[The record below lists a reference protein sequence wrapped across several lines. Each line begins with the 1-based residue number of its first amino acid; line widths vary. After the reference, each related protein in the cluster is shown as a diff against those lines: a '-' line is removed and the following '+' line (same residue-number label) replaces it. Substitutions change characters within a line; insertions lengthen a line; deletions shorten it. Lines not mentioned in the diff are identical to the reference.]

1 MFPSVP
7 AGTLDEYIFEV
18 FMEKCAVYID
28 DGYLS
33 KISKHFGGTDH
44 LKIDYYKLANNMA
57 RDLRYWCIERN
68 LYCAP
73 PFQSDP
79 PTQEESKRKSGYDK
93 LVNVLRN
100 LPDFNV
106 REGRLQ
112 KVDGE
117 FHQKGVDT
125 LLTMDLMKLKNNN
138 KKIHTAI
145 LLTCDT
151 DFVPVINEIRR
162 ESGIKVILYYFSDF
176 KRNSLFSM
184 SDHLLNEVDQK
195 ILINEEFLNKSLM
208 RMNDKPS

>member
-1 MFPSVP
+1 MQ
-7 AGTLDEYIFEV
+7 E
-18 FMEKCAVYID
+18 CAVYID

-33 KISKHFGGTDH
+33 KISKHFGGSYH

-57 RDLRYWCIERN
+57 RDLRYWCVERN

-73 PFQSDP
+73 PFQSNP
-79 PTQEESKRKSGYDK
+79 PTLEESKRKSGYDK
-93 LVNVLRN
+93 LVSALRKC
-100 LPDFNV
+100 PDFNV

-117 FHQKGVDT
+117 YHQKGVDT

-138 KKIHTAI
+138 KKIRTVI

-162 ESGIKVILYYFSDF
+162 ECGIKVILYYYSDF
-176 KRNSLFSM
+176 LRNSHFSM
-184 SDHLLNEVDQK
+184 SDHLLKEVDQK

-208 RMNDKPS
+208 GMNYKPS